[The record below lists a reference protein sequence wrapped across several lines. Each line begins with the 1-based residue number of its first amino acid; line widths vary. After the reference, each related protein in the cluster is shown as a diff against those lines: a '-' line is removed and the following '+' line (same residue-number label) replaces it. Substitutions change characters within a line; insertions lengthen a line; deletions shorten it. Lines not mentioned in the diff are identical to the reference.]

1 MGGGDKVP
9 NLSQP
14 ECLKEWVV
22 STTTRPL
29 YLRKDP
35 GPIVRGG
42 GGGSL
47 DGHGNS
53 RYHKDS
59 IPRPPGRI
67 EWLLHHKSQMT
78 NEPIDHS
85 TVTSHSIQM

>member
-1 MGGGDKVP
+1 MSVQVKMVEGDKVP

-22 STTTRPL
+22 STTLQSL
-29 YLRKDP
+29 YLKKDQVP
-35 GPIVRGG
+35 TVG

-59 IPRPPGRI
+59 IPRPQAVSSGCY
-67 EWLLHHKSQMT
+67 T
-78 NEPIDHS
+78 
-85 TVTSHSIQM
+85 T